1 MRVPLK
7 PEFKVIIF
15 WFPTRRHRHQAAIRC
30 NSALGFN
37 ISCKNVKVWKSNHMP
52 FIIVSSVRIWILTII
67 TYFESIFKV
76 IPYIK
81 SVFIIDIAFFSFL
94 ATNLASRWM
103 VFYDSLAAAADPSEA
118 HKVFVKSTLRS
129 GWAWKLRILSGSGPK
144 IPSDLRTLN
153 WATMW

>member
-1 MRVPLK
+1 MRVPWAR
-7 PEFKVIIF
+7 IQSHHI
-15 WFPTRRHRHQAAIRC
+15 PTQRHRHQAAIRC

-37 ISCKNVKVWKSNHMP
+37 ISCKNVKVWKSLRA
-52 FIIVSSVRIWILTII
+52 ITCLLSSVRIWILTII

-94 ATNLASRWM
+94 ATNLPSRWM

-118 HKVFVKSTLRS
+118 HKVFVKSTRS